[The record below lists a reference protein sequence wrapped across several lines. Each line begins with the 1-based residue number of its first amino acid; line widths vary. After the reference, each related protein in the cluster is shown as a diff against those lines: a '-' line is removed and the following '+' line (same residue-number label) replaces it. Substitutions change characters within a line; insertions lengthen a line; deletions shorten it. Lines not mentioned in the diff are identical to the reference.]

1 MSESIL
7 PSRGI
12 SDTSAAI
19 QGCLVK
25 RKSRTLSTAGRPIEA
40 RCAFSGP
47 AISASRE
54 GTSTSSLGENSAK
67 YRELLCQG
75 LRNKVQHP
83 SRKKHVG
90 SLGGMQKGLV
100 CGVSRIWSRAH
111 RAVGPLFAVGSTAQA
126 RRAAWGT
133 PASASLTSASFVMR
147 TMALRTPY
155 AKPLRK
161 CCAVPMNSQ
170 ISAHITHSPRATRE
184 WMLVPLRATLSVW
197 LGEIRMTPRISR
209 CLLRRSTSTRE

>member
-1 MSESIL
+1 MARQSARLARAPQLLAWERTVRSGAVSRAFL
-7 PSRGI
+7 PR
-12 SDTSAAI
+12 TARQSAASRSQETRRI
-19 QGCLVK
+19 PGRHAEGSRMWRLENLVK
-25 RKSRTLSTAGRPIEA
+25 SP
-40 RCAFSGP
+40 
-47 AISASRE
+47 
-54 GTSTSSLGENSAK
+54 
-67 YRELLCQG
+67 
-75 LRNKVQHP
+75 
-83 SRKKHVG
+83 
-90 SLGGMQKGLV
+90 
-100 CGVSRIWSRAH
+100 